1 MGVET
6 RTSSP
11 PDNLKS
17 EIISLRSTEG
27 RKSILKLYCR
37 AIVDGFTNLH
47 LNSTS
52 NSHTALSYDDKV
64 LGYAIELLTLGLLY
78 VEFTDAVKEGDG
90 QHVHRCW
97 KFMLPLFKM
106 SGRTNYTIEAFT
118 MLYSHA
124 FLFSPRQAAQFLW
137 CRFVNGKNIAMD
149 LHMEHLNRVC
159 KDALR
164 GLGANKTPKAI
175 QRVGKCVG
183 VLKSMEGWPS
193 LPARPVACIYASTSS
208 GGPTWIIW
216 RMSGQSMPSPKA
228 TVAITT
234 LSVEFGDVKDANI

>member
-1 MGVET
+1 M
-6 RTSSP
+6 
-11 PDNLKS
+11 
-17 EIISLRSTEG
+17 
-27 RKSILKLYCR
+27 
-37 AIVDGFTNLH
+37 DGLTNLH

-78 VEFTDAVKEGDG
+78 VEFTDTVKEGDG
-90 QHVHRCW
+90 QRVHRCW
-97 KFMLPLFKM
+97 KFMLPLFKV

-124 FLFSPRQAAQFLW
+124 FLFSPRQAAQLLW
-137 CRFVNGKNIAMD
+137 CRFVNTAGRPGKNIAMD

-175 QRVGKCVG
+175 QRMGTCVG
-183 VLKSMEGWPS
+183 VLKSVTDNFDEQTEVSENKGYHT
-193 LPARPVACIYASTSS
+193 VASADKDRD
-208 GGPTWIIW
+208 III
-216 RMSGQSMPSPKA
+216 RELLTHSIFSPSPGRCHSSFKRIDCSIFSKA
-228 TVAITT
+228 SYDLMLQWMKEHIPTH
-234 LSVEFGDVKDANI
+234 S